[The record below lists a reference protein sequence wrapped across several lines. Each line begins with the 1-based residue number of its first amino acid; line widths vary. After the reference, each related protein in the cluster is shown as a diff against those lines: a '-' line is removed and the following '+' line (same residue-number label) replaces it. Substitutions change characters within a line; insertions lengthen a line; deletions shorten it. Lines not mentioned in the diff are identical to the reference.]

1 MQVTNLAYFYETA
14 KNVRGGKFVWVKD
27 SNGEQRGNVLLGG
40 TIMNPNKGFGHLW
53 AAQLVQYTPGA
64 GCLIFRSFAVHTAT
78 SAATDTT
85 LYFKADG
92 LSDAP
97 EVGQLIMKAPASATG
112 TGQSGKI
119 TAVEYDATNEKFEVT
134 VDTALGSLSVGDV
147 IVEANGTAA
156 SASAPTPLPTIAES
170 ARLYNCWNMLPMSIG
185 IENSKRSF
193 VVLPLVMSLT
203 IELIWY
209 LRCFF
214 FLPRRYHFDS
224 GSTMNYNANKLIFCS
239 VLW

>member
-14 KNVRGGKFVWVKD
+14 KKVRGGKFVWVKD

-53 AAQLVQYTPGA
+53 AAQLVQYTPSA

-119 TAVEYDATNEKFEVT
+119 TAVEYDATNEKFKVT

-147 IVEANGTAA
+147 IV
-156 SASAPTPLPTIAES
+156 
-170 ARLYNCWNMLPMSIG
+170 
-185 IENSKRSF
+185 
-193 VVLPLVMSLT
+193 
-203 IELIWY
+203 
-209 LRCFF
+209 
-214 FLPRRYHFDS
+214 
-224 GSTMNYNANKLIFCS
+224 
-239 VLW
+239 